1 MERNVQIIKEPDGRN
16 VVVIYDII
24 FKNRRDISWDDV
36 EVYLKRY
43 LGEIYE
49 IIESS
54 DRVYIGKDFIDEF
67 TGSNYTAKLKG
78 TAAKAKANAAQGIP
92 EMIEIALNKRYK
104 ENLARKHGVN
114 AKYGWYRYDT
124 RFALPVVDE
133 NEDIIRYN
141 VFQAELLI
149 RHDANGKLYLYDVI
163 NIKKKR
169 STPHEPKLDG

>member
-1 MERNVQIIKEPDGRN
+1 MSKYVERFSLTMRTFDLYN
-16 VVVIYDII
+16 
-24 FKNRRDISWDDV
+24 
-36 EVYLKRY
+36 
-43 LGEIYE
+43 
-49 IIESS
+49 
-54 DRVYIGKDFIDEF
+54 IGKDFVDEF
-67 TGSNYTAKLKG
+67 SGSNYTAKLKG
-78 TAAKAKANAAQGIP
+78 TVAKAKANAAQGIP
-92 EMIEIALNKRYK
+92 EMVEIAVNKRYK

-124 RFALPVVDE
+124 RFALPVADE